1 MFDRLLTKWARRA
14 AWAICAFWLMA
25 AALPV
30 SAQDAAPQKQ
40 PEQGVNEDDLFST
53 DEIQETPPPNTPQ
66 GRADDEIFGA
76 DDSSI
81 VNIQEKTDASVG
93 DLINQESVSFSGEL
107 SAKFGASLLRDYLD
121 GDLDFEDN
129 PYDTS
134 IEGDFLLDI
143 RLREGVKAFGDMW
156 LSYSPQLNESHE
168 NATNGEESAA
178 ADEPEDFDSEIKELF
193 VDVNIKQKVYFRGG
207 KQTLKWGRGYFW
219 NPTDVINEDRKSFS
233 DMNARLE
240 GTYGLKMH
248 VPFGATYNIYGFA
261 NFDNAENLTEIAT
274 AGKFEFLLPNDVEM
288 AVSAWQKHGFKPVF
302 GLDFATYKWYTSFR
316 GELSLS
322 NGSNRR
328 KVKADAGG
336 NLVEL
341 EQADDWTPRFCFG
354 ATKSFDFKNYNDRI
368 SVTGEFYY
376 DHDGYDDNLL
386 DENTRAAFLDG
397 GYYQANYYG
406 KYYAALFTTVAKFFS
421 SDVTL
426 NMNAIANVSDSSW
439 LLMPGIVYEITNNA
453 TLSLDLT
460 GHFGEDGREYTF
472 GGQAVD
478 LQFRVDLAF

>member
-1 MFDRLLTKWARRA
+1 MPPAFPPTWPRSGRLTA
-14 AWAICAFWLMA
+14 ATDPHSNVTAYAYDDFGRVAFTTNPLGH
-25 AALPV
+25 V
-30 SAQDAAPQKQ
+30 VGYEYDA
-40 PEQGVNEDDLFST
+40 D
-53 DEIQETPPPNTPQ
+53 
-66 GRADDEIFGA
+66 
-76 DDSSI
+76 
-81 VNIQEKTDASVG
+81 
-93 DLINQESVSFSGEL
+93 
-107 SAKFGASLLRDYLD
+107 
-121 GDLDFEDN
+121 
-129 PYDTS
+129 
-134 IEGDFLLDI
+134 
-143 RLREGVKAFGDMW
+143 
-156 LSYSPQLNESHE
+156 
-168 NATNGEESAA
+168 
-178 ADEPEDFDSEIKELF
+178 
-193 VDVNIKQKVYFRGG
+193 
-207 KQTLKWGRGYFW
+207 
-219 NPTDVINEDRKSFS
+219 
-233 DMNARLE
+233 
-240 GTYGLKMH
+240 
-248 VPFGATYNIYGFA
+248 
-261 NFDNAENLTEIAT
+261 
-274 AGKFEFLLPNDVEM
+274 
-288 AVSAWQKHGFKPVF
+288 
-302 GLDFATYKWYTSFR
+302 
-316 GELSLS
+316 
-322 NGSNRR
+322 
-328 KVKADAGG
+328 G

-341 EQADDWTPRFCFG
+341 ERSDDWTPRFCFG